1 MIAALLIFA
10 AATVVGIVDS
20 RSRWVFLVGAAAG
33 LTFGLIPRGRE
44 RIEAIGAASL
54 GVVALI
60 SGLASGWGW
69 LEYAG
74 ISGAVVAVIWALAG
88 QPTPTGKWAW
98 LSWGGLLLPVLV
110 FVILPLTFDG
120 GTLGHDEAAYG
131 VKAKSWLEGTPD
143 TGWSPHRA
151 TGMSVYGYVILAAG
165 GAEAGLRLIGV
176 GGLLAM
182 VVGVWALGYRMA
194 NLRVA
199 GLASVAIVAGP
210 EMLRRSTEY
219 LSDLPSAALLVL
231 GMVIVWHEFAQ
242 RDLPSY
248 RLLCFLPL
256 AWVAFYLRY
265 QTILSLGLIALV
277 TLILW
282 WPKVRRR
289 PGPILALVGLGALGL
304 VPHALGAIEFGGTP
318 WAILAYTSSIA
329 ERAYVGEGFVD
340 YAVLMAWPLA
350 GLVGPVAA
358 LAAVGGLI
366 GTWKVPE
373 SRQRYL
379 FLLVPAVLQVMA
391 LGLLS
396 HGEARFVFFPLA
408 LLMVAGA
415 ISIDSWVTTRQGR
428 VAPAVALGLGVLLV
442 GSFAVATAAVRASV
456 DNRAR
461 VNLSIELA
469 AESARS
475 MSGDASCAV
484 MTTPAPQVTYYSACS
499 SHIFHP
505 GEDPSRAVDEMDGE
519 SKFMILVEGGRRQ
532 PNEAELAALID
543 LTNGDPVF
551 IDGDRAAAVY
561 TFED

>member
-20 RSRWVFLVGAAAG
+20 RSRWVFLVGAVAG
-33 LTFGLIPRGRE
+33 LTFGLIPRGQG
-44 RIEAIGAASL
+44 RIEAIGAAGL

-165 GAEAGLRLIGV
+165 GAEAGLRLIGI

-248 RLLCFLPL
+248 RLLWFLPL

-277 TLILW
+277 ILILW